1 MWVLFYARFYKDI
14 NTEVFY
20 KNETKNSS
28 QYTYVGARNVY
39 IILWIRMIEDVYK
52 LNYARIT

>member
-1 MWVLFYARFYKDI
+1 MLFYARFYKDI